1 MKKFFNWHQKFTEK
15 KRLYYRVTHY
25 QSYWLSWLK
34 GIVMGFLV
42 GFFISCDTQKQ
53 NSEWIYLFDGE
64 TTNGWRAYNGTEIP
78 KKWAAIDGCL
88 TFDTQLK
95 KEDEWEGGGDII
107 YYLSLIHI

>member
-42 GFFISCDTQKQ
+42 GFFIMHSK
-53 NSEWIYLFDGE
+53 E
-64 TTNGWRAYNGTEIP
+64 T
-78 KKWAAIDGCL
+78 
-88 TFDTQLK
+88 
-95 KEDEWEGGGDII
+95 
-107 YYLSLIHI
+107 LIGSYSTITTTI